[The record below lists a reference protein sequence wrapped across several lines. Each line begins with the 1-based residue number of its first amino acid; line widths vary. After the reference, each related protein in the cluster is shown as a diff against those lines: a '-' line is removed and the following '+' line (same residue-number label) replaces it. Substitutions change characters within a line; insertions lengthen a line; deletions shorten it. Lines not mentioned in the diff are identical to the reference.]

1 MNTLERIRSISQQL
15 TLLEKE
21 IPVYH
26 REHFNVYVIPQSIG
40 DKMIALI
47 QELVRLTAEGQTE

>member
-1 MNTLERIRSISQQL
+1 MDTAERIRFISQQL

-40 DKMIALI
+40 EKMIALI
-47 QELVRLTAEGQTE
+47 QELVRLTSEGQTE

>member
-47 QELVRLTAEGQTE
+47 QELVRLTSEGQTE

>member
-1 MNTLERIRSISQQL
+1 MSTAERIRFISEQLISIQ
-15 TLLEKE
+15 KE

-40 DKMIALI
+40 DRMIALI
-47 QELVRLTAEGQTE
+47 QELERLTAEEQTE

>member
-1 MNTLERIRSISQQL
+1 MDTSERIRSISEQL
-15 TLLEKE
+15 TSIQKE

-40 DKMIALI
+40 ERMTALI
-47 QELVRLTAEGQTE
+47 QELERLTAEEQTE

>member
-1 MNTLERIRSISQQL
+1 MDTAERIRSISQQL

-40 DKMIALI
+40 EKMIALI
-47 QELVRLTAEGQTE
+47 QELERLTSEGQKE

>member
-1 MNTLERIRSISQQL
+1 MDTAERIRSISQQL

-26 REHFNVYVIPQSIG
+26 REHFGVYVIPQSIG
-40 DKMIALI
+40 EKMIALI
-47 QELVRLTAEGQTE
+47 QELERLTSEGQKE

>member
-1 MNTLERIRSISQQL
+1 MDTAERIRSISQQL

-40 DKMIALI
+40 EKMIALI
-47 QELVRLTAEGQTE
+47 QELVRLTSEGQKE

>member
-1 MNTLERIRSISQQL
+1 MDNTERIRSISDQL
-15 TLLEKE
+15 TSIQKE

-40 DKMIALI
+40 VRMMTLI
-47 QELVRLTAEGQTE
+47 QELERLTAEGQTE

>member
-1 MNTLERIRSISQQL
+1 MNTLERIRSISEQL

-40 DKMIALI
+40 EKMIALI
-47 QELVRLTAEGQTE
+47 QELVRLTSEGQKE

>member
-1 MNTLERIRSISQQL
+1 MNTLERIRSISEQL

-40 DKMIALI
+40 EKMIALI
-47 QELVRLTAEGQTE
+47 QELVRLTSEGQTE